1 MCMRRESLTDTA
13 DRIFNSI
20 MRGNTQMKNT
30 LPNGLTIEG
39 SLAQINQVRK
49 SFGYM
54 PLYEADGVH
63 YNSSSRGVVE
73 IRAMDTKHIKNAIR
87 KLHAANVAK
96 LDTTLSDQE
105 FLQALQ

>member
-1 MCMRRESLTDTA
+1 
-13 DRIFNSI
+13 
-20 MRGNTQMKNT
+20 MKNT

-49 SFGYM
+49 TFGFM

-63 YNSSSRGVVE
+63 YHSNSRGV
-73 IRAMDTKHIKNAIR
+73 IPISAMDTQHIKNAIR

-96 LDTTLSDQE
+96 LNTAASDQE
-105 FLQALQ
+105 FLQALQKPDITVVGLVAELQRRVRTGR